1 MNYQAFT
8 NDSLTM
14 MYEAIR
20 GALAADDALKRQGLA
35 TRFRVPPW
43 TPEEDERL
51 RKLALTRTSV
61 AAMAKQMHRSM
72 AAVRNRA
79 ARLRIVVAK
88 SHNQEARAEGE
99 GKMKQVGAR
108 HDIIREWRSLPKE
121 QRQTDEQAEAFA
133 MQIKDKYKFSSDSA
147 DPYRQMGNDRR
158 REKRRSRP
166 LSG

>member
-8 NDSLTM
+8 NDSQTM

-43 TPEEDERL
+43 APEEDERL

-88 SHNQEARAEGE
+88 SRNQGLGLKAKGR
-99 GKMKQVGAR
+99 
-108 HDIIREWRSLPKE
+108 
-121 QRQTDEQAEAFA
+121 
-133 MQIKDKYKFSSDSA
+133 
-147 DPYRQMGNDRR
+147 
-158 REKRRSRP
+158 
-166 LSG
+166 